1 MKHVALIVTLMLA
14 THPLSTGAPACIL
27 NIDEVPPK
35 GVTQVWSPLF
45 QASWDKLS
53 EMQRGKLEKV
63 VPPNVLIAK
72 LEEFKLQ
79 SAEVMPKDG
88 FAVYAGQANQVFAR
102 ETAASIKRQFNI
114 EIDSSRVPTI
124 PQGVPAYGILLR
136 ELKFE
141 KKFFRSQKTALEFRS
156 RTGQVRRV
164 EFFGTAGS
172 HSDNYGEHVKVLHYK
187 PETSAFILSVA
198 TDRNDENLII
208 YRPDEEC
215 SFRNAFEHVKKA
227 VKEPL
232 SGAYGSLT
240 HGSLHRND
248 VVKIPYVTIDADTDF
263 KGQLSGALHYTG
275 EALPWLV
282 AGAFQVTRFELFEEG
297 ARVRVDTGVGTEPFG
312 EPPKPPPV
320 TPRSFVCE
328 KPFFVFLWRAGAD
341 WPYLATWIDG
351 GECLTP
357 FPK

>member
-63 VPPNVLIAK
+63 VPPNVLISK

-88 FAVYAGQANQVFAR
+88 FAVYAGQANEVFAR

-124 PQGVPAYGILLR
+124 PQGVAAYGILLR

-198 TDRNDENLII
+198 TDRKDENLII

-227 VKEPL
+227 V
-232 SGAYGSLT
+232 
-240 HGSLHRND
+240 
-248 VVKIPYVTIDADTDF
+248 
-263 KGQLSGALHYTG
+263 
-275 EALPWLV
+275 
-282 AGAFQVTRFELFEEG
+282 
-297 ARVRVDTGVGTEPFG
+297 
-312 EPPKPPPV
+312 
-320 TPRSFVCE
+320 
-328 KPFFVFLWRAGAD
+328 
-341 WPYLATWIDG
+341 
-351 GECLTP
+351 
-357 FPK
+357 